1 MRLQLQGLLSCTSPS
16 QNPGRNPTNGFKYL
30 YVYKK
35 ELSWWAWDP
44 SPWKALLARLAFGW
58 HLGTQISGGFP
69 PSHTQEWLTVPKF
82 LIETKWFVLNTCF
95 PSASLGFGYTLDRG
109 CLHDWLPIKTL
120 STESRRSLSGGH
132 VSHLSQ
138 SVPWRIKHVLGD
150 STGENSWKFA
160 PGFPW
165 ILPRE
170 PFPFLEFALE
180 FYKMIKDK
188 MDFYSFFFKK
198 RGTPNSLVF

>member
-1 MRLQLQGLLSCTSPS
+1 M
-16 QNPGRNPTNGFKYL
+16 
-30 YVYKK
+30 
-35 ELSWWAWDP
+35 
-44 SPWKALLARLAFGW
+44 
-58 HLGTQISGGFP
+58 
-69 PSHTQEWLTVPKF
+69 
-82 LIETKWFVLNTCF
+82 LNTCF

-180 FYKMIKDK
+180 PFTITNHSSEAVSPSSISNLEVLGDPQHKKFYKMIKDK
-188 MDFYSFFFKK
+188 MDFYSFFLKK
-198 RGTPNSLVF
+198 EGPRIL